1 MTGYQATRD
10 FSAAA
15 HIPSRLPVPDLLFRI
30 TNRKAP
36 AARTLL
42 FCLWPLRRLRH
53 QPTKGT

>member
-1 MTGYQATRD
+1 M
-10 FSAAA
+10 
-15 HIPSRLPVPDLLFRI
+15 PNLLSRI
-30 TNRKAP
+30 TNRKAA